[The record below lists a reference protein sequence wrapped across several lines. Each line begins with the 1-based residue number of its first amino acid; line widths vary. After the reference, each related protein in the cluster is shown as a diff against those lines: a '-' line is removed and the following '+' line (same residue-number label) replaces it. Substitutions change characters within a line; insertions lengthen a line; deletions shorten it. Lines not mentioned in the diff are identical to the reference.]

1 MEEAVSPSVRQREV
15 EMNGL
20 RLPPQQI
27 EAEQAVLGAML
38 ISNDAVVEAIEIL
51 EADDFYRTPHRIIYG
66 VMQRLFQEA
75 EPIDV
80 ITVTASLASEEAA
93 LESVGGVE
101 YIAQLAAALPTA
113 LHTYHYA
120 RIIKEKALMRRIIQV
135 STKIAEQGYDTEKT
149 AAEVLADA
157 ERMIL
162 ELSQYQKTRDFTHI
176 SDVLQSTFDRIE
188 QLYASEG
195 QLTGIPTGYSELD
208 RMTSG
213 FQKSD
218 LIIVAARP
226 SVGKTAFALNIA
238 QNVAVRAGL
247 PVAIFSLEMSKDQ
260 LVQRM
265 LCAEAYIDGHKL
277 RNGTLDDEDW
287 PKLSMGVSTL
297 SNSPLYID
305 DSPGITVPEMRSKLR
320 RLKLEKGLGFVV
332 IDYLQ
337 LIQGRRASGENR
349 QQEISE
355 ISRSLK
361 GLARELEV
369 PVVALA
375 QLSRSVEQRQDKRP
389 MLSDI
394 RESGSIEQDAD
405 IVAFLYRD
413 DYYDP
418 ESEKKNIIEIII
430 AKQRNGPTGKVEL
443 VFLKNYN
450 KFVNLERAHAAP

>member
-1 MEEAVSPSVRQREV
+1 MASEQSSWNENISDNV
-15 EMNGL
+15 L

-38 ISNDAVVEAIEIL
+38 ISEDAVNEAL
-51 EADDFYRTPHRIIYG
+51 EMLEDDDFYRSSHQSIYRAIREVYDSG
-66 VMQRLFQEA
+66 QPV
-75 EPIDV
+75 DV
-80 ITVTASLASEEAA
+80 ITVAAA
-93 LESVGGVE
+93 LRVRDHSLEGVGGAD
-101 YIAQLAAALPTA
+101 YLADLAAAMPTA
-113 LHTYHYA
+113 LHVNQYA
-120 RIIKEKALMRRIIQV
+120 TIVREKALLRRIIAV
-135 STKIAEQGYDTEKT
+135 AGDIVEEGYNQDLS
-149 AAEVLADA
+149 AGDVLAEA
-157 ERMIL
+157 EKRIL
-162 ELSQYQKTRDFTHI
+162 ELSQFQKTRDFTHI
-176 SDVLQSTFDRIE
+176 SDVLETTFERIE
-188 QLYASEG
+188 QLYNSDG
-195 QLTGIPTGYSELD
+195 NITGVGTGYAELD

-213 FQKSD
+213 FQRSD

-226 SVGKTAFALNIA
+226 SVGKTAFALNVA
-238 QNVAVRAGL
+238 QNVAVRNGL

-297 SNSPLYID
+297 SNAPIYID

-320 RLKLEKGLGFVV
+320 RLKIEHGLGFVV

-337 LIQGRRASGENR
+337 LIHGRRTQGDNR

-355 ISRSLK
+355 ISRTLK
-361 GLARELEV
+361 QLARELEV
-369 PVVALA
+369 PIVALA

-405 IVAFLYRD
+405 IVAFLYRE

-418 ESEKKNIIEIII
+418 ESERQNIIEIII
-430 AKQRNGPTGKVEL
+430 AKQRNGPTGKIDL

-450 KFVNLERAHAAP
+450 KFVNLEKQHHQEA